1 MENGDQYAKEF
12 GGETG
17 DDPDWFLLSIWG
29 YRDGQK
35 KDSVNFYLADYR
47 FEDNSKDYIVKSWK
61 WVDLSPL
68 GKVDSLAFGLS
79 SSDTGQ
85 WGMNTPAYFC
95 MDNLHIKDKAPVAIN
110 PVEDIQAKVTRED
123 STISLS
129 DRYTDPDDED
139 NFSWEISVNS
149 DSSVAIA
156 SIEGENLSISFK
168 GEGQSNVVV
177 KATNAGRSVKDTVIV
192 GVLPQIEGEHT
203 LSDFENLDLEK
214 NSYWNGSD
222 GSGGF
227 ESGLAWL
234 PNDYNPDNGNW
245 SGWAYSNMADDTTA
259 GDSNQYSAIT
269 AAGIDTGTGSKIY
282 GVSYAAENP
291 VIKLAD
297 SSSHQVKGM
306 YITNST
312 YTALS
317 MKYGNQ
323 FAKKFGGK
331 TGNDPDWFKL
341 SIWGKLNGNETD
353 TIDFYLADFRFDDN
367 SKDYIIQ
374 TWQWVELSS
383 LGKVDS
389 LMFALSSSDT
399 GQWGMNTP
407 AYFCMDNLRIVD
419 EDPFVANPVAD
430 VSVYENAEDT
440 IIDLS
445 GVFSDPDNGDSTITK
460 SVKSNSNIDLVE
472 ATISG
477 NELTLSY
484 TENATGEAE
493 IVIQG
498 QSGMKTVLDTFM
510 VKVSEEVTG
519 IDNTQPLRI
528 NVYPNPTN
536 GRFKI
541 DTKKGE
547 KLSVRVYDLGG
558 SVVYEEDHY
567 TPAQSVDISDQPAG
581 SYIIKVQKKNKTTNK
596 LIIKR

>member
-1 MENGDQYAKEF
+1 
-12 GGETG
+12 
-17 DDPDWFLLSIWG
+17 
-29 YRDGQK
+29 
-35 KDSVNFYLADYR
+35 
-47 FEDNSKDYIVKSWK
+47 
-61 WVDLSPL
+61 
-68 GKVDSLAFGLS
+68 
-79 SSDTGQ
+79 
-85 WGMNTPAYFC
+85 
-95 MDNLHIKDKAPVAIN
+95 
-110 PVEDIQAKVTRED
+110 
-123 STISLS
+123 
-129 DRYTDPDDED
+129 
-139 NFSWEISVNS
+139 
-149 DSSVAIA
+149 
-156 SIEGENLSISFK
+156 
-168 GEGQSNVVV
+168 
-177 KATNAGRSVKDTVIV
+177 
-192 GVLPQIEGEHT
+192 
-203 LSDFENLDLEK
+203 
-214 NSYWNGSD
+214 
-222 GSGGF
+222 
-227 ESGLAWL
+227 
-234 PNDYNPDNGNW
+234 
-245 SGWAYSNMADDTTA
+245 
-259 GDSNQYSAIT
+259 
-269 AAGIDTGTGSKIY
+269 
-282 GVSYAAENP
+282 
-291 VIKLAD
+291 
-297 SSSHQVKGM
+297 M

-323 FAKKFGGK
+323 FAKEFGGK

-460 SVKSNSNIDLVE
+460 SVKSNSSIDLVE

-484 TENATGEAE
+484 TENATGEAK

-519 IDNTQPLRI
+519 IDNTQPLTI

-558 SVVYEEDHY
+558 SVVYEEGHY
-567 TPAQSVDISDQPAG
+567 TPEQPVDISDQPAG